1 MHASSISPVWLR
13 PGALLLV
20 AGLHLMVLLGIPPPD
35 GTKIGAPPLVEIELV
50 SRAEP
55 ARLSAV
61 SVARAQVAEVA
72 PADAMPMDAWPVNV
86 VPLRAEQ
93 DAVDVKASE
102 AVSATSYPQDLI
114 TPADQEVPEL
124 DPLEMSPPAASV
136 SIAPVPAAPV
146 MVVGDAQPADGRQEA
161 EPWAIATATQGSP
174 RFADPTRRAAPI
186 SPSSVLPAPAPFI
199 SLAGIDP
206 GGQVPALAAGP
217 PEQRSLAPSELVAEF
232 EPLDA
237 ARTASLSVA
246 RPVPAAPLAAVA
258 TMAIASSHQSS
269 APSPGSQVRMLEP
282 YSSVARTTLQDQGAS
297 RSDGVDRV
305 IRYVQRY
312 DGGSC
317 FFVAPVAVTETDA
330 KLEGYGASPQPFEA
344 LDAAF
349 LHENGFEASID
360 VRLVTPAQ
368 CPAVTL
374 LWRLRGTNAPRLHID
389 GINLRPGAPLTGSVD
404 ASEDRSIELLLVTN
418 SGVVRNVSRLLKPG
432 PAGRTFVINLPDLEG
447 ASTGQPQLLIA
458 VASAH
463 PLHALRFNWP
473 IASDRLLSV
482 VLAEAAGTNQA
493 VSAMARYFKLER

>member
-1 MHASSISPVWLR
+1 MGASSISLQWLR

-20 AGLHLMVLLGIPPPD
+20 AGLHLMVLLGIPPPG
-35 GTKIGAPPLVEIELV
+35 GTKIGTPPLIEIELV
-50 SRAEP
+50 PRAEP
-55 ARLSAV
+55 AQLSAV
-61 SVARAQVAEVA
+61 SVTRAQVAEVA
-72 PADAMPMDAWPVNV
+72 RADAMPIDAWPVNV

-93 DAVDVKASE
+93 DAVDVKAPE
-102 AVSATSYPQDLI
+102 AVSATSYAQDLI
-114 TPADQEVPEL
+114 TPADQDVLEL
-124 DPLEMSPPAASV
+124 DPLEMSPSAASV

-146 MVVGDAQPADGRQEA
+146 MVAGDAQPADGRQEA
-161 EPWAIATATQGSP
+161 EPLAIATATQGSP
-174 RFADPTRRAAPI
+174 QLADPTRRAAPI
-186 SPSSVLPAPAPFI
+186 SPSSVPPAPAPFI
-199 SLAGIDP
+199 SLADIDP

-232 EPLDA
+232 EPLDG

-282 YSSVARTTLQDQGAS
+282 YSSVAGTTLQDQGAS
-297 RSDGVDRV
+297 RSDGVERV

-312 DGGSC
+312 DGGTC

-374 LWRLRGTNAPRLHID
+374 LWQLRGTNAPRLHID
-389 GINLRPGAPLTGSVD
+389 AINLRPGAPLTGSVD

-432 PAGRTFVINLPDLEG
+432 PAGRTFMINLADLEG